1 MSRFLVLLV
10 FVTVCI
16 ACNNESNDT
25 SETLPRDYGASE
37 SPPKA
42 EYNAEELLRK
52 IEENPNEDV
61 GSIVDSME
69 PPSWASGTPPE
80 ALSTPSAPNL
90 GEIGLEGFEGF
101 VGLWITITVDGIV
114 DDVRIIR
121 SSGHPELDSLAVD
134 SVKKIVFSPAKKN
147 GKAVEISLPVPF
159 HFGG

>member
-1 MSRFLVLLV
+1 MSRFLSLLV
-10 FVTVCI
+10 FMTVCV

-25 SETLPRDYGASE
+25 SEALSREYRASE
-37 SPPKA
+37 VPPKE
-42 EYNAEELLRK
+42 EYNEEELLSK
-52 IEENPNEDV
+52 IEANPNEDV

-69 PPSWASGTPPE
+69 PPSWDTPPV

-90 GEIGLEGFEGF
+90 GEIGLEGFEGL

-114 DDVRIIR
+114 DNVRIIR

-134 SVKKIVFSPAKKN
+134 SVQKIVFAPAKEN
-147 GKAVEISLPVPF
+147 GKPIEISIPVPY